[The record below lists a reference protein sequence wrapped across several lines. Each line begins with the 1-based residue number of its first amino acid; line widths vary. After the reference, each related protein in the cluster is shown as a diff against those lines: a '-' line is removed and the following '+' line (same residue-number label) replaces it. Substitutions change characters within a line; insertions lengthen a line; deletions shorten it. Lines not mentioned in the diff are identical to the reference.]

1 MASAAPVICP
11 CACSGKSMRG
21 PMISHFPV
29 SRVCRIRGGIADIV
43 AAANKTIGDA
53 WGLTCPVAT
62 TANGSQTGQ
71 H

>member
-1 MASAAPVICP
+1 MTGQLPA
-11 CACSGKSMRG
+11 
-21 PMISHFPV
+21 
-29 SRVCRIRGGIADIV
+29 SRVCRVRGGIADIV